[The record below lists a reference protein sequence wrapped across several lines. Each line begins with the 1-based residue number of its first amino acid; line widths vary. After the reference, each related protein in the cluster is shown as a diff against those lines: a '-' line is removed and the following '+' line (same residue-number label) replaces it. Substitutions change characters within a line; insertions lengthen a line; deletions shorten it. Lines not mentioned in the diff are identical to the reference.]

1 MGRLQ
6 YILTVF
12 TLGTTFATAQDVLVL
27 TTDSQQNLPDAPSA
41 VARQRQKSSP
51 PRELLA
57 DDAYRPLT
65 THEKL
70 SAWAKMAYAP
80 STFVGAGVDTTYANI
95 TNSTRY
101 CCGGDALS
109 RQYAASVADAEAR
122 YFFGKFLFPTLLNQ
136 DPRYLPKR
144 SGGVLHRAW
153 YAATRVI
160 VTRNDEGEN
169 TFNSSELL
177 GIAFSK
183 GLTNAYYPERDRTMG
198 RTVNSILGA
207 LQGDASD
214 NLLTEFMP
222 DIKRILTRHAP
233 KRLMA
238 LGDRITGS
246 RRNPSN

>member
-1 MGRLQ
+1 MRLLQ
-6 YILTVF
+6 YILAVF
-12 TLGTTFATAQDVLVL
+12 TLGTAFAAAQDVLVL
-27 TTDSQQNLPDAPSA
+27 TSDSQQMLPDAPSA
-41 VARQRQKSSP
+41 IAKERQKQSP

-57 DDAYRPLT
+57 DDPYRPLT

-70 SAWAKMAYAP
+70 GAWAKMAYSP
-80 STFVGAGVDTTYANI
+80 STLVGAGVDTTYANI
-95 TNSTRY
+95 TGSTRY

-144 SGGVLHRAW
+144 SGSVLQRAW

-160 VTRNDEGEN
+160 ITRNDQGKN
-169 TFNSSELL
+169 TFNSSEVL

-183 GLTNAYYPERDRTMG
+183 GLTNAYYPDRDRTMG

-222 DIKRILTRHAP
+222 DIKRIFTRHAP

-246 RRNPSN
+246 RRNASN